1 VAVAAPYLV
10 DKSALAR
17 MPHPRVAA
25 VLERLFAEGRVA
37 TCGIVDLEVLF
48 SARNRKELANVRQ
61 ERAALVQ
68 VSMLQ
73 VDFERAMDVMEM
85 LAARGEHRAATIPD
99 LLIAA
104 AAERAGL
111 CILHYGQDFERIAA
125 VTEQRAQWVVPRA
138 SI

>member
-1 VAVAAPYLV
+1 
-10 DKSALAR
+10 
-17 MPHPRVAA
+17 
-25 VLERLFAEGRVA
+25 
-37 TCGIVDLEVLF
+37 VDLDVLF
-48 SARNRKELANVRQ
+48 SARNRKELASVRQ

-73 VDFERAMDVMEM
+73 EDFERAMDVMEA

-111 CILHYGQDFERIAA
+111 CILHYDQDFERIAA
-125 VTEQRAQWVVPRA
+125 VTEQPAQWVVPRT